1 MRLKELFL
9 VTAVVEVATGL
20 ALLGLPAVVL
30 ASLLGIQ
37 AAVEETLV
45 VEPVAGAAL
54 LAIGVTSALA
64 RDDARSPAQ
73 RGVLVGILTYDVLVA
88 LLLVYSRARRADG
101 RAGAVAGR
109 GVAHAPHHLVHP
121 LPAGLTA
128 ARPGELLALTRRALK
143 GDHL

>member
-1 MRLKELFL
+1 MDEMRLKELFI
-9 VTAVVEVATGL
+9 VTAVVEVITGL
-20 ALLGLPAVVL
+20 ALLALPAVVL

-45 VEPVAGAAL
+45 VSRIAGAAL

-88 LLLVYSRARRADG
+88 LLLAYAGLAVQM
-101 RAGAVAGR
+101 AGAA
-109 GVAHAPHHLVHP
+109 LW
-121 LPAGLTA
+121 PAVVLHTLLTIWCI
-128 ARPGELLALTRRALK
+128 LCLRA
-143 GDHL
+143 

>member
-1 MRLKELFL
+1 MRLKELFI

-20 ALLGLPAVVL
+20 ALLALPAVVL

-45 VEPVAGAAL
+45 VSRIAGAAL

-88 LLLVYSRARRADG
+88 LLLAYAGLAVQM
-101 RAGAVAGR
+101 AGAA
-109 GVAHAPHHLVHP
+109 LW
-121 LPAGLTA
+121 PAVVLHTLLTIWCI
-128 ARPGELLALTRRALK
+128 LCLRA
-143 GDHL
+143 

>member
-9 VTAVVEVATGL
+9 VTAVVEIATGL
-20 ALLGLPAVVL
+20 ALLALPAVVL

-45 VEPVAGAAL
+45 VSRVAGAAL

-88 LLLVYSRARRADG
+88 LLLAYAGLAVQM
-101 RAGAVAGR
+101 AGAA
-109 GVAHAPHHLVHP
+109 LW
-121 LPAGLTA
+121 PAVVLHTLLTIWCILCL
-128 ARPGELLALTRRALK
+128 RV
-143 GDHL
+143 

>member
-1 MRLKELFL
+1 MIEMRLKELFL
-9 VTAVVEVATGL
+9 VTAVVEIATGL
-20 ALLGLPAVVL
+20 ALLALPAVVL

-45 VEPVAGAAL
+45 VSRIAGAAL

-88 LLLVYSRARRADG
+88 LLLAYAGLAVQM
-101 RAGAVAGR
+101 AGAA
-109 GVAHAPHHLVHP
+109 LW
-121 LPAGLTA
+121 PAVVLHTLLTIWCI
-128 ARPGELLALTRRALK
+128 LCLRA
-143 GDHL
+143 

>member
-9 VTAVVEVATGL
+9 VTAVVEIATGL

-45 VEPVAGAAL
+45 VSRIAGAAL

-64 RDDARSPAQ
+64 RDDAHTPAQ

-88 LLLVYSRARRADG
+88 LLLVYGGLAVQM
-101 RAGAVAGR
+101 AGPALWPAV
-109 GVAHAPHHLVHP
+109 VLHTL
-121 LPAGLTA
+121 LTIWCILCL
-128 ARPGELLALTRRALK
+128 RV
-143 GDHL
+143 